1 MSKRREA
8 PAGIFLLE
16 TEGLASAADGGLIT
30 SGVRG
35 ENFHVPTTTI
45 AAYLLI
51 ETYLNNISHVKSA
64 QVVELFIPI
73 LQIGRLRN
81 GEFTQQVT
89 ELGFQPGGQPPLS
102 VFKSNNS

>member
-1 MSKRREA
+1 M
-8 PAGIFLLE
+8 
-16 TEGLASAADGGLIT
+16 
-30 SGVRG
+30 GVRG

-64 QVVELFIPI
+64 QVVGLFISI

-102 VFKSNNS
+102 VFKYNNS